1 MEATSVPFR
10 RRRQYA
16 ASATGRK
23 FGCVQLAKQG
33 EPNMKDDEIENLFAY
48 GWLDTA
54 VAIVVALLAIAA
66 LFFVAGYLT

>member
-1 MEATSVPFR
+1 
-10 RRRQYA
+10 
-16 ASATGRK
+16 
-23 FGCVQLAKQG
+23 
-33 EPNMKDDEIENLFAY
+33 MKDDEIENLFMY

>member
-1 MEATSVPFR
+1 
-10 RRRQYA
+10 
-16 ASATGRK
+16 
-23 FGCVQLAKQG
+23 
-33 EPNMKDDEIENLFAY
+33 MKDDEVEDLFAY